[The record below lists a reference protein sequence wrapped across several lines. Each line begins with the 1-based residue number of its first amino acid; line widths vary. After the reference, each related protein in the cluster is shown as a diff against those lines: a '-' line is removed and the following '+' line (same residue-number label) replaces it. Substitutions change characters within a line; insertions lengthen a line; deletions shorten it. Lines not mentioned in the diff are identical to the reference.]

1 MQKNQRIPGTGNI
14 EKLASGRYRYRLRLA
29 DGKRISS
36 EPFISYEECEHMLE
50 LFLSV
55 NAQKMSNSKA
65 LTLEVF
71 GNQWLEGKTHKSIE
85 TDRSFWR
92 THLEKSSLA
101 KIPLYKITRS
111 EMKQFLQALS
121 QKKALVFTA
130 GNKKKEA
137 AHCLSRQTQQHVLN
151 LLRRI
156 LNDAHDED
164 LIEKNP
170 AVGLR
175 ILKNTILKT
184 RVESF
189 LSIEQIETV
198 LSAPSIPL
206 KKRLVFQFAIY
217 SGLRQG
223 EIWGLRWEDVEFFP
237 DHIRLT
243 IRRSYNGT
251 TKSDKVYSMTL
262 LPGAEQV
269 LRTLKRL
276 EPYSTGL
283 IFPSPDG
290 GMYAKKFDGGWR
302 KYYRDALGLGHVR
315 FHDFRHTCVS
325 HLLMGSWGRVWSL
338 KEACDYVG
346 HSSIAITQRYA
357 HLCPEH
363 LHKNAMNTNRGPQV
377 LAHIWPTPDF
387 TKRLSAM
394 MEKRGFEPLTP
405 SVQSPKSTESNQTLT
420 SKRGPDVGL
429 HGPSRT
435 VFLFQN
441 VFTKILKKEKIPID
455 LLRTLTQEAC
465 DKPDQSL
472 IQIVTNLSS
481 AGNVCAQDKK
491 IASAPHERAHSPGHV
506 FHLLRGNPNDQEIV

>member
-1 MQKNQRIPGTGNI
+1 
-14 EKLASGRYRYRLRLA
+14 
-29 DGKRISS
+29 
-36 EPFISYEECEHMLE
+36 MLE

-55 NAQKMSNSKA
+55 NAQKMSSSKA
-65 LTLEVF
+65 LVLRTF

-92 THLEKSSLA
+92 THLENSLLA
-101 KIPLYKITRS
+101 KTPLHKITRS
-111 EMKQFLQALS
+111 EVKQFLQALG

-137 AHCLSRQTQQHVLN
+137 THCLSRQTQQHVLN

-175 ILKNTILKT
+175 VLKNTILKT

-223 EIWGLRWEDVEFFP
+223 EIWGLHWEDVEFFP

-276 EPYSTGL
+276 FPYSNRL
-283 IFPSPDG
+283 VFPSPDG
-290 GMYAKKFDGGWR
+290 DMYAKQFDGGWA
-302 KYYRDALGLGHVR
+302 KYYREALGLGHVR

-363 LHKNAMNTNRGPQV
+363 LHKNAMTTNRGPKALV
-377 LAHIWPTPDF
+377 HIWPTPNF
-387 TKRLSAM
+387 TKRLAAM
-394 MEKRGFEPLTP
+394 KRETGFEPATFSLGSLGPNEQT
-405 SVQSPKSTESNQTLT
+405 QTLT
-420 SKRGPDVGL
+420 SKCGSNVGS
-429 HGPSRT
+429 HGPST
-435 VFLFQN
+435 AVFLFQGAL
-441 VFTKILKKEKIPID
+441 TKLLKQEKIPID
-455 LLRTLTQEAC
+455 LLRTLTQEVC
-465 DKPDQSL
+465 DNPEQSF
-472 IQIVTNLSS
+472 IQIATKLSS

-491 IASAPHERAHSPGHV
+491 IAGAPHDRAHPPGHV